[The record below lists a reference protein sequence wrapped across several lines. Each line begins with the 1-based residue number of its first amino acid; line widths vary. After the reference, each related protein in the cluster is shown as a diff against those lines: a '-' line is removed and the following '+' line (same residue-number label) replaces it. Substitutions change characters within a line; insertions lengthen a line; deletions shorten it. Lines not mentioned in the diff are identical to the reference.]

1 MSARILP
8 VLALTLALFGISPMV
23 PAGAAPSGPQHGI
36 SMHGDLKYPPDFTHF
51 NYVNPQAPKG
61 GTLKQAVL
69 GDSFD
74 TLNPYTLKG
83 NAAANLGLMYD
94 TLMAQAAD
102 EPFSEYGLVA
112 KTVEIPADR
121 SWVIFTLRPEARW
134 HDGKPVTAED
144 VLFSFETLRDK
155 GHPQY
160 GLYYQSVDKA
170 EVLGP
175 HKIKFTFAPGDNR
188 ELPLILGQ
196 LPILPKHYWQDKE
209 FDQTTLT
216 PPLSSGPYRIA
227 KFEPGRYI
235 TYERVPDYWGND
247 LPVRKGQNNFDRLTH
262 DYYRDSTVALEA
274 LKAGEYDLRFENEAK
289 KWATG
294 YKDWAAVKDGRAAL
308 LAFPNHR
315 TTGMQGFVMNLRRP
329 LFQDPRV
336 RKALSLAFDFEWTNA
351 NLFYGSYRRTESFF
365 ANSDLTATGLPSK
378 DELAILE
385 PLRGKIPDE
394 VFTKEYHAPKTDG
407 SGNLRDNLR
416 EAMALLEQA
425 GWHVDKNGLLMKD
438 GKPFKF
444 EILIYGPVWERVALP
459 FVRNLKRLGITATVR
474 MVDTA
479 QYKNRTDDFDYDMVV
494 DLWGQSSS
502 PGNEQRSFWGSQAA
516 DQPGTRNSV
525 GIKDPAIDQLIELVI
540 SAPDRASL
548 VHRVHALDRVLLWND
563 FVIPHWHSP
572 DDRYALWDR
581 FGRPEIVPDQGVDIM
596 TWWID
601 PAKDAKTGLK
611 RGQP

>member
-1 MSARILP
+1 MSRHILSFIFVFLFALGLAEISLAESAR
-8 VLALTLALFGISPMV
+8 PM
-23 PAGAAPSGPQHGI
+23 AQHGI
-36 SMHGDLKYPPDFTHF
+36 SMHGDLKYPPNFTHF
-51 NYVNPQAPKG
+51 DYVNPQAPKG
-61 GTLKQAVL
+61 GILRQAVL

-74 TLNPYTLKG
+74 SLNPYTLKG
-83 NAAANLGLMYD
+83 NAAANLTLTYD
-94 TLMAQAAD
+94 TLLAQAAD
-102 EPFSEYGLVA
+102 EPFSEYGLLA
-112 KTVEIPADR
+112 QSLETPPDR
-121 SWVIFTLRPEARW
+121 SWVIFKLRPEAKW
-134 HDGKPVTAED
+134 HDGKPITAED

-160 GLYYQSVDKA
+160 GLYYQSVNKA

-175 HKIKFTFAPGDNR
+175 HRIKFSFAAGDNR

-196 LPILPKHYWQDKE
+196 LPILPKHYWQDKDFE
-209 FDQTTLT
+209 QTTLT
-216 PPLSSGPYRIA
+216 APLSSGPYRIS

-235 TYERVPDYWGND
+235 TYERVPDYWGAD
-247 LPVRKGQNNFDRLTH
+247 LAVRKGQNNFDRISN

-294 YKDWAAVKDGRAAL
+294 YKDWAALKDGRAAL

-315 TTGMQGFVMNLRRP
+315 TVGMQGFVMNLRRP
-329 LFQDPRV
+329 LFQDPQV
-336 RKALSLAFDFEWTNA
+336 RKALALAFDFEWTNA
-351 NLFYGSYRRTESFF
+351 NLFYGSYRRDESYF
-365 ANSDLTATGLPSK
+365 ANSELSSSGLPSK
-378 DELAILE
+378 EELAILE
-385 PLRGKIPDE
+385 PLRGKIPDA
-394 VFTKEYHAPKTDG
+394 VFTQEYRAPRTDTAEG
-407 SGNLRDNLR
+407 LRGNLRQ
-416 EAMALLEQA
+416 AMQLLEQA

-438 GKPFKF
+438 GQPFRF
-444 EILIYGPVWERVALP
+444 EILIYSPVWERVALP
-459 FVRNLKRLGITATVR
+459 FARNLKRLGITATVR

-479 QYKNRTDDFDYDMVV
+479 QYKNRTDNFDYDMVV

-516 DQPGTRNSV
+516 DQAGTRNSV
-525 GIKDPAIDQLIELVI
+525 GIKDPAIDHLIELVI
-540 SAPDRASL
+540 AAPDRDSL
-548 VHRVHALDRVLLWND
+548 VQRVRALDRVLLWND
-563 FVIPHWHSP
+563 FVIPHWHSA

-581 FGRPEIVPDQGVDIM
+581 FGRPDIVPDQGADVL